1 MCFNVCG
8 FRYQNG
14 KSKILDRLQPALN
27 VVLRAILMC
36 WWPIHMFRS
45 GLLKPWRLHIMN
57 FNICSWAT
65 LLAASGAIT
74 PTTKPDAPEVLDLHH
89 SLPVH
94 WTEVVQ
100 SICFEDVGQMFKN
113 GAFFCHSCSN
123 VSVVLTK
130 VVVQHVIWTCDPLK
144 FTIVEVSNRGSR
156 ENTLMLC
163 VAKCWNR
170 RGIKECK
177 CFKI

>member
-1 MCFNVCG
+1 MCCNVCG

-14 KSKILDRLQPALN
+14 KSKILDRLLAGFPRMQPALN
-27 VVLRAILMC
+27 VVLRAILMY

-57 FNICSWAT
+57 FNICSWAA
-65 LLAASGAIT
+65 LIAASGAIT

-89 SLPVH
+89 RLPVH

-113 GAFFCHSCSN
+113 GAFFLSQLFKCVGCSHESCCSARHMGMWP
-123 VSVVLTK
+123 T
-130 VVVQHVIWTCDPLK
+130 
-144 FTIVEVSNRGSR
+144 
-156 ENTLMLC
+156 
-163 VAKCWNR
+163 
-170 RGIKECK
+170 
-177 CFKI
+177 